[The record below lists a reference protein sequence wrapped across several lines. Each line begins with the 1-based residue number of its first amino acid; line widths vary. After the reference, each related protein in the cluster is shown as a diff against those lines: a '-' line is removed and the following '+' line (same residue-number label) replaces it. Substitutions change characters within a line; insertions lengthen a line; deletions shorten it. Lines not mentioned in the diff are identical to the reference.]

1 MSQMRQQGHYANECT
16 EERQWRATMLM
27 AGMEDGEFFKGKQH
41 FQFLQHHDTGI
52 TMKID
57 TDGSVPEDMDTT

>member
-1 MSQMRQQGHYANECT
+1 MSQMRQQGHYENECT
-16 EERQWRATMLM
+16 EERQLGATMLM
-27 AGMEDGEFFKGKQH
+27 AGMEDIEFDGKQH

-57 TDGSVPEDMDTT
+57 TDGSVPKDMDTA